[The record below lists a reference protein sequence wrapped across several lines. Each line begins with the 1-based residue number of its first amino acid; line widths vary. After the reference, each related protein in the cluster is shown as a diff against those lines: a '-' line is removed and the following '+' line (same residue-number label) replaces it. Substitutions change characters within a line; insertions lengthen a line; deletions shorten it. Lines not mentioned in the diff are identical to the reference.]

1 MTDAEELKV
10 EIEKIEEEILILSEK
25 KGVLEAQLKDVVRKR
40 AQESLAKIVG
50 DLKALDLD
58 PAEIARALGVR
69 VAETSEK
76 KARAARGSAVSKI
89 KGIPRYR
96 SPIDPTLTWTGKG
109 RRPAWINTFIEN
121 GGDIEEWLIGD
132 GKGN

>member
-1 MTDAEELKV
+1 MKAPGFAGGL
-10 EIEKIEEEILILSEK
+10 LLLSERK
-25 KGVLEAQLKDVVRKR
+25 DALEAQLNEVVRKQ
-40 AQESLAKIVG
+40 AQENLARIVG

-76 KARAARGSAVSKI
+76 KIRAARGSAASKT
-89 KGIPRYR
+89 KGAPKYR
-96 SPIDPTLTWTGKG
+96 SSIDPTLTWTGKG

-121 GGDIEEWLIGD
+121 GGDIEEWLISD
-132 GKGN
+132 GKVN